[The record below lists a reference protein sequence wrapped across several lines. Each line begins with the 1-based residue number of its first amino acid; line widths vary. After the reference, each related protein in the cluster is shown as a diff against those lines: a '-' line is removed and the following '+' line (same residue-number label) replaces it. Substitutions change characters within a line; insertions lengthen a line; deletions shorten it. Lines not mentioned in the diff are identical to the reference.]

1 MSKIQRIIQ
10 NILVFFF
17 IWAIFR
23 KSVLI
28 GGGLFVDELGA
39 AVIFGVITAFTP
51 NILKFF
57 KLPVNG
63 GSTFLITL
71 ILTFLYLFLQFSVFN
86 VINLTRQSINLGID
100 FIGEIPLDDK
110 TYALVILSIMLS
122 VLSVLMDFLRKK

>member
-1 MSKIQRIIQ
+1 MSKIQRIVQ

-17 IWAIFR
+17 VWAIFR

-28 GGGLFVDELGA
+28 GGGQFVDELGA
-39 AVIFGVITAFTP
+39 AIVFGIITAFTP

-86 VINLTRQSINLGID
+86 VINLTRQSLNLGID
-100 FIGEIPLDDK
+100 IIGEISLDDK
-110 TYALVILSIMLS
+110 TYALVILSILLS
-122 VLSVLMDFLRKK
+122 VLSVIMDFLRKK